1 MSCFSIKKKH
11 LAYSVL
17 KFIIMSCLSIKKTFS
32 FFCTTVDHYVLFI
45 SSFITILSIF
55 RPLNVKKND
64 KASSRTV
71 ARYPVRSGPKQ
82 FASYLGDMGR
92 IILEVL
98 NGPMLLPVG
107 YAEVT
112 NIGLLSPNRP
122 VNG

>member
-1 MSCFSIKKKH
+1 M
-11 LAYSVL
+11 
-17 KFIIMSCLSIKKTFS
+17 
-32 FFCTTVDHYVLFI
+32 HYQ
-45 SSFITILSIF
+45 
-55 RPLNVKKND
+55 PYD

-82 FASYLGDMGR
+82 FASYLGDMGS

-112 NIGLLSPNRP
+112 SSTKYALCFLLINMT
-122 VNG
+122 